1 MSDEG
6 ETKKICPFEKRC
18 PLGCPCP
25 FYVCEHVDPNKFPLV
40 WYHNETDPMFELKK
54 GVKENFTP
62 VRPNDDS
69 GNFPS

>member
-1 MSDEG
+1 MLFLFG
-6 ETKKICPFEKRC
+6 EKICPFEKRC